1 MVFQVIRN
9 EHRVVLQWILC
20 YRIFGTTGVS
30 IYGVLKLKECARA
43 EIMKQLEY
51 LSMIRQRK
59 SIDHTER
66 VRGIGIC

>member
-1 MVFQVIRN
+1 MNTELYCNGYFVI
-9 EHRVVLQWILC
+9 
-20 YRIFGTTGVS
+20 IFLEPPGFS

-66 VRGIGIC
+66 VRCIGIC